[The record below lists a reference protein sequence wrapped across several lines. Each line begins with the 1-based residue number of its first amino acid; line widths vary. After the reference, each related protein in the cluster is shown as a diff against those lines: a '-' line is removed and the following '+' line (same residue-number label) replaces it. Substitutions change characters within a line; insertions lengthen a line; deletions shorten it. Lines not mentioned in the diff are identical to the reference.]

1 MNLKCREASEWNS
14 PPQLR
19 RGGRDIKKNA
29 AKPPLM
35 ERTGWCWSTKCIWFI
50 NTTPSARAKV
60 ASRLFLNRAATPPHL
75 RRGVPFGCFATFIE
89 KSAHPEFLDVRRSDV
104 RFRTR
109 SNPGSQILIGLGAF
123 TPPRLSGVGGP
134 LCSGERCLPA
144 DDFGLRYRVGS
155 AQPS

>member
-1 MNLKCREASEWNS
+1 RPPDLGRQKQRVGENTMNLKCREASEGNS

-50 NTTPSARAKV
+50 NTTPSARGKV

-75 RRGVPFGCFATFIE
+75 RRGVPFGCFTTCIE
-89 KSAHPEFLDVRRSDV
+89 KSAHPEFLDVRRANVSASNESRLTYLFSQCPLQKDS
-104 RFRTR
+104 R
-109 SNPGSQILIGLGAF
+109 SP
-123 TPPRLSGVGGP
+123 
-134 LCSGERCLPA
+134 
-144 DDFGLRYRVGS
+144 
-155 AQPS
+155 